1 MKPTIE
7 SLMKQSSKL
16 LKVYGFERPRHESV
30 IILKDI
36 LKKSYVDILSNS
48 DLKISIAE
56 KNKILENL
64 FKRLKGKPLSKISGV
79 KEFYSRQFITSEDTL
94 DPRPDTELIVDVV
107 KNLSKDFTKK
117 KLNILD
123 VGTGSA
129 CIIITITLELMSKL
143 NICATGLDISKRAL
157 LVAKKNLIKFNLNNK
172 INLIQSNWFENLDN
186 KFDLIISNPP
196 YIKKNDLAKLS
207 KEVLHDPLISLEGG
221 LTGLRSYFKIAKEV
235 HKYIKKDGFVILE
248 IGIGQLKQVDN
259 IFLNQGFRRILKEKD
274 LQGIDRVV
282 VYQYKSTKY
291 IV

>member
-1 MKPTIE
+1 MRPTIE

-16 LKVYGFERPRHESV
+16 LKVYGFKRPRHESV
-30 IILKDI
+30 IIFKNI
-36 LKKSYVDILSNS
+36 LKKSYVDILSNN
-48 DLKISIAE
+48 DLKLSVKK

-64 FKRLKGKPLSKISGV
+64 FQRLKGKPLSKIFGL

-117 KLNILD
+117 KISILD

-129 CIIITITLELMSKL
+129 CIIITITLELISKL
-143 NICATGLDISKRAL
+143 NIRATGLDISKRAL
-157 LVAKKNLIKFNLNNK
+157 IVARKNLIKFNLNKK
-172 INLIQSNWFENLDN
+172 INLIQSDWFERLDN

-196 YIKKNDLAKLS
+196 YIKKNDLNKLS
-207 KEVLHDPLISLEGG
+207 KEVLYDPLISLEGG

-235 HKYIKKDGFVILE
+235 HKYLKKDGLIILE

-259 IFLNQGFRRILKEKD
+259 IFLKQGFRRILKEKD

-282 VYQYKSTKY
+282 VYQYKVQNT
-291 IV
+291 

>member
-48 DLKISIAE
+48 DLKISITE
-56 KNKILENL
+56 TNKILENL
-64 FKRLKGKPLSKISGV
+64 FKRLKGKPLSKIIGI

-94 DPRPDTELIVDVV
+94 DPRPETELIVDVV

>member
-1 MKPTIE
+1 MKPTIG

-16 LKVYGFERPRHESV
+16 LKVFGFERPRHESV
-30 IILKDI
+30 IIFKDI

-48 DLKISIAE
+48 NLKISITQT
-56 KNKILENL
+56 NKILENL

-117 KLNILD
+117 KISILD

-129 CIIITITLELMSKL
+129 CIIITITLELISKL
-143 NICATGLDISKRAL
+143 NIRATGLDISKRAL
-157 LVAKKNLIKFNLNNK
+157 IVARKNLIKFNLNKK
-172 INLIQSNWFENLDN
+172 INLIQSNWFERLDN

-196 YIKKNDLAKLS
+196 YIKKNDLNKLS
-207 KEVLHDPLISLEGG
+207 KEVLYDPLISLEGG
-221 LTGLRSYFKIAKEV
+221 LTGLRSYFQIAKEV
-235 HKYIKKDGFVILE
+235 HKYLKKDGLIILE
-248 IGIGQLKQVDN
+248 IGIGQLKQVDK
-259 IFLNQGFRRILKEKD
+259 IFVKQGFRRILKEKD

-282 VYQYKSTKY
+282 VYQYKVRNT
-291 IV
+291 

>member
-7 SLMKQSSKL
+7 TLMKQSSKL

-30 IILKDI
+30 ILFKDI

-48 DLKISIAE
+48 DLKISIT
-56 KNKILENL
+56 KTNKILENL

-107 KNLSKDFTKK
+107 KNLSKDSTKK

-129 CIIITITLELMSKL
+129 CIIITITLELMPKL

-157 LVAKKNLIKFNLNNK
+157 LVAKKNLIKFNLNKK
-172 INLIQSNWFENLDN
+172 INLIQSNWFERLDN

-282 VYQYKSTKY
+282 VYQYKLRN
-291 IV
+291 I

>member
-7 SLMKQSSKL
+7 SLMKQTSKL

-30 IILKDI
+30 IIFKDI

-64 FKRLKGKPLSKISGV
+64 FKRLKGKPLSKISGL

-94 DPRPDTELIVDVV
+94 DPRPDTELIIDVV
-107 KNLSKDFTKK
+107 KNLSKDFKK
-117 KLNILD
+117 KKKKILD

-129 CIIITITLELMSKL
+129 CIIITIILELKSKL
-143 NICATGLDISKRAL
+143 NISATGLDISKKAL
-157 LVAKKNLIKFNLNNK
+157 LVAKKNLIKFNLNKK
-172 INLIQSNWFENLDN
+172 INLIQSNWFERLDN

-207 KEVLHDPLISLEGG
+207 KEVLYDPLISLEGG
-221 LTGLRSYFKIAKEV
+221 NTGLRSYFKIAKEV
-235 HKYIKKDGFVILE
+235 NKYLKKDGFVILE

-282 VYQYKSTKY
+282 VYQYKKTK
-291 IV
+291 

>member
-30 IILKDI
+30 IIFKDI

>member
-16 LKVYGFERPRHESV
+16 LKVYGFERPRHES
-30 IILKDI
+30 IIIFKDI

-64 FKRLKGKPLSKISGV
+64 FKRLKGKPLSKISGL

>member
-79 KEFYSRQFITSEDTL
+79 KEFYSRQFITSKDTL

-172 INLIQSNWFENLDN
+172 VNLIQSNWFDNLDN

-282 VYQYKSTKY
+282 VYQYKSTNY

>member
-16 LKVYGFERPRHESV
+16 LKVYGFERPRHES
-30 IILKDI
+30 IIIFKDI

-79 KEFYSRQFITSEDTL
+79 KEFYSRQFITSKDTL

-282 VYQYKSTKY
+282 VYQYKVRN
-291 IV
+291 I

>member
-16 LKVYGFERPRHESV
+16 LKVYGIKRPRHESV
-30 IILKDI
+30 IIFKDI

-48 DLKISIAE
+48 DLKISIT
-56 KNKILENL
+56 KTNKILENL
-64 FKRLKGKPLSKISGV
+64 FKRLKGKPLSKISGL

-94 DPRPDTELIVDVV
+94 DPRPDTELIIDVV
-107 KNLSKDFTKK
+107 KNLSKNFKK
-117 KLNILD
+117 KKINILD

-129 CIIITITLELMSKL
+129 CIIITITLELKSKL
-143 NICATGLDISKRAL
+143 NISSTGLDISKKAL
-157 LVAKKNLIKFNLNNK
+157 LVAKKNLIKFNLIKK
-172 INLIQSNWFENLDN
+172 INLIQSNWFERLDN

-207 KEVLHDPLISLEGG
+207 KEVLYDPLISLEGG
-221 LTGLRSYFKIAKEV
+221 GTGLRSYFKIAKEV
-235 HKYIKKDGFVILE
+235 NKYLKKDGFVILE

-282 VYQYKSTKY
+282 VYQYKKRN
-291 IV
+291 I

>member
-64 FKRLKGKPLSKISGV
+64 FKRLKGKPLSKISGL

>member
-7 SLMKQSSKL
+7 SLIKQSSKL
-16 LKVYGFERPRHESV
+16 LKVYGFERPRHES
-30 IILKDI
+30 IIIFKDI

-48 DLKISIAE
+48 DLRISIT
-56 KNKILENL
+56 KTNKILENL

-107 KNLSKDFTKK
+107 KNLSKDFTKNSI
-117 KLNILD
+117 NILD
-123 VGTGSA
+123 IGTGSG
-129 CIIITITLELMSKL
+129 CIIITIILELMTKL
-143 NICATGLDISKRAL
+143 NTRATALDISKKAL
-157 LVAKKNLIKFNLNNK
+157 LVAKKNLIKFNLEKK
-172 INLIQSNWFENLDN
+172 INLIESNWFEKLDN

-207 KEVLHDPLISLEGG
+207 KEVRYDPLISLDGG
-221 LTGLRSYFKIAKEV
+221 STGLRSYFKIAKEV
-235 HKYIKKDGFVILE
+235 NKHLKKDGFVILE

-282 VYQYKSTKY
+282 VYQYKLRN
-291 IV
+291 I

>member
-30 IILKDI
+30 IIFKDI

-48 DLKISIAE
+48 DLKISIT
-56 KNKILENL
+56 KVNKILENL

-107 KNLSKDFTKK
+107 KNLSKDFIKK
-117 KLNILD
+117 KINILD

-129 CIIITITLELMSKL
+129 CIIITVTLELMSKF
-143 NICATGLDISKRAL
+143 NIRATGLDISKRAL
-157 LVAKKNLIKFNLNNK
+157 VVAKKNLIKFNLNKK
-172 INLIQSNWFENLDN
+172 INLIQSNWFEKLDN

-207 KEVLHDPLISLEGG
+207 KEVLYDPLISLEGG
-221 LTGLRSYFKIAKEV
+221 GTGLRSYFKIAKEV
-235 HKYIKKDGFVILE
+235 NKYLKKDGFVILE

-282 VYQYKSTKY
+282 VYQYKKRN
-291 IV
+291 I

>member
-1 MKPTIE
+1 MKPTVG
-7 SLMKQSSKL
+7 SLMKQSSEL
-16 LKVYGFERPRHESV
+16 LKAFGFERSRHESV
-30 IILKDI
+30 IIFKDI

-172 INLIQSNWFENLDN
+172 VNLIQSNWFDNLDN

>member
-94 DPRPDTELIVDVV
+94 DPRPETELIVDVV

-172 INLIQSNWFENLDN
+172 VNLIQSNWFDNLDN

>member
-7 SLMKQSSKL
+7 SLIKQSSKL
-16 LKVYGFERPRHESV
+16 LKVYGFERPRHES
-30 IILKDI
+30 IIIFKDI

-48 DLKISIAE
+48 DLRISIT
-56 KNKILENL
+56 KTNKILENL

-107 KNLSKDFTKK
+107 KNLSKDFTKNSI
-117 KLNILD
+117 NILD
-123 VGTGSA
+123 IGTGSG
-129 CIIITITLELMSKL
+129 CIIITIILELMTKL
-143 NICATGLDISKRAL
+143 NTRATALDISKKAL
-157 LVAKKNLIKFNLNNK
+157 LVAKKNLIKFNLEKK
-172 INLIQSNWFENLDN
+172 INLIESNWFEKLDN

-207 KEVLHDPLISLEGG
+207 KEVRYDPLISLDGG
-221 LTGLRSYFKIAKEV
+221 STGLRSYFKIAKEV
-235 HKYIKKDGFVILE
+235 NKHLKKDGFVILE

-282 VYQYKSTKY
+282 VYQYKVRN
-291 IV
+291 I

>member
-16 LKVYGFERPRHESV
+16 LKVYGIERPRHES
-30 IILKDI
+30 ILILKEI
-36 LKKSYVDILSNS
+36 LKKSYVDILSNG
-48 DLKISIAE
+48 DLKIPITE
-56 KNKILENL
+56 TNKILENL

-79 KEFYSRQFITSEDTL
+79 KEFYSRQFLTSEYTL

-107 KNLSKDFTKK
+107 KNLSKDLTKK
-117 KLNILD
+117 KINILD

-143 NICATGLDISKRAL
+143 NIRATGLDISKRAL
-157 LVAKKNLIKFNLNNK
+157 LVAKKNLIKFNLNNR
-172 INLIQSNWFENLDN
+172 INLIQSDWFKSLDD
-186 KFDLIISNPP
+186 KFDLIVSNPP
-196 YIKKNDLAKLS
+196 YVKKDDLAKLS
-207 KEVLHDPLISLEGG
+207 KEVLYDPLISLEGG

-235 HKYIKKDGFVILE
+235 HKHLKKDGFVILE

-282 VYQYKSTKY
+282 VYQYKVRN
-291 IV
+291 I

>member
-1 MKPTIE
+1 MRPTIE

-16 LKVYGFERPRHESV
+16 LKVYGFKRPRHESV
-30 IILKDI
+30 IIFKNI

-48 DLKISIAE
+48 DLKLSVKK

-64 FKRLKGKPLSKISGV
+64 FQRLKGKPLSKIFGL

-117 KLNILD
+117 KISILD

-129 CIIITITLELMSKL
+129 CIIITITLELISKL
-143 NICATGLDISKRAL
+143 NIRATGLDISKRAL
-157 LVAKKNLIKFNLNNK
+157 IVARKNLIKFNLNKK
-172 INLIQSNWFENLDN
+172 INLIQSNWFERLDN

-207 KEVLHDPLISLEGG
+207 KEVLYDPLISLDGG

-235 HKYIKKDGFVILE
+235 HKHIKKDGFVILE

-282 VYQYKSTKY
+282 VYQYKIRNT
-291 IV
+291 